1 MATTK
6 AYELARLLADGFVG
20 SSEIGSDQV
29 LSGNLAD
36 NAVTTAKIAN
46 SAVTADKI
54 NIASSDVPY
63 DNTVSG
69 LSANTVKEAIDALN
83 AISGGGNAG
92 AQATFSREKFTA
104 TAGQTSFTV
113 TGGYDVGYILVFM
126 NGVLLDISDF
136 TASDGVGFTLAV
148 AAKAG
153 DEIVAIKLDSFAIA
167 ELLRIFNTSASAPDD
182 AVNVDASG
190 NLLVGTTDAAVGVG
204 NTNTGYSIGAAG
216 YAAISRTGTFTQAT
230 MFLNKNTNDG
240 TILDLRKDGAQVGSI
255 GVKDGGIGSPR
266 LIIGEGDT
274 GIAFQS
280 HVDNSITPIK
290 TDGGN
295 RDNVLNLGAPSH
307 RFKYLYLSGG
317 VYLGGVGSANKLDD
331 YETGSPTLAVGTG
344 YGNTPSS
351 GWTVTDQSY
360 VKIGDLVTIRA
371 VISNTST
378 NNVQVDDRFLISS
391 LPFVGD
397 TGSTVQAV
405 GTIFV
410 YGQISSGNNAFG
422 QVMLST
428 GGNEVWV
435 YFTHED
441 GSVQYNDPISVNFS
455 YHI

>member
-113 TGGYDVGYILVFM
+113 TGGYDVGYLLVFM

-167 ELLRIFNTSASAPDD
+167 ELLRIFNTSASAPND
-182 AVNVDASG
+182 AVTVDASG
-190 NLLVGTTDAAVGVG
+190 SVI
-204 NTNTGYSIGAAG
+204 IGANTTTKKLYVQDTDIG
-216 YAAISRTGTFTQAT
+216 AT
-230 MFLNKNTNDG
+230 LSTYGVASFEEEDAHVDINSTNDG
-240 TILDLRKDGAQVGSI
+240 TWGSAINLREYDTAGNYLNAWSMARHSTTSGT
-255 GVKDGGIGSPR
+255 GR
-266 LIIGEGDT
+266 LNFNYGTQNDHNINNVQAYLT
-274 GIAFQS
+274 
-280 HVDNSITPIK
+280 
-290 TDGGN
+290 TDGKLWTGGGMYIGGQGAS
-295 RDNVLNLGAPSH
+295 NL
-307 RFKYLYLSGG
+307 
-317 VYLGGVGSANKLDD
+317 LDD
-331 YETGSPTLAVGTG
+331 YEEGTWTPTSGSSALGNLSIQKAQYTKIGRQVHLFAQFTSDSTTTVTLDNSVIISGLPFAVDSGSPKGIGGILQFYASHGQSKNALA
-344 YGNTPSS
+344 
-351 GWTVTDQSY
+351 DM
-360 VKIGDLVTIRA
+360 L
-371 VISNTST
+371 ISNGNLDCEIIVVRGSFAYASCLTICV
-378 NNVQVDDRFLISS
+378 NV
-391 LPFVGD
+391 
-397 TGSTVQAV
+397 T
-405 GTIFV
+405 
-410 YGQISSGNNAFG
+410 
-422 QVMLST
+422 
-428 GGNEVWV
+428 
-435 YFTHED
+435 
-441 GSVQYNDPISVNFS
+441 YNTTA
-455 YHI
+455 